1 MTREEARKIVEM
13 FEFIKAYAE
22 GKEIEVKQ
30 FDETWYVVKSPD
42 FNSEVE
48 RYRVYA
54 PNYRPFKNGYEC
66 KNTVL
71 KHGMEII
78 NKVTN
83 IKVAI
88 TGIGENGIEV
98 NGNYRSYED
107 AFKYFK
113 FPDNHSFG
121 IEVNMKTNIA
131 THDDKH

>member
-1 MTREEARKIVEM
+1 MDREKARKIVEM

-30 FDETWYVVKSPD
+30 ADGDWWIICYPD
-42 FNSEVE
+42 FDSEIE
-48 RYRVYA
+48 RYRVYE
-54 PNYRPFKNGYEC
+54 PTYRPFKNGYEC
-66 KNTVL
+66 MNTVL

-88 TGIGENGIEV
+88 TRIGENGIEV

-107 AFKYFK
+107 AFKYFE

-121 IEVNMKTNIA
+121 IEVNMKTNIV

>member
-54 PNYRPFKNGYEC
+54 PTYRPFKNCYEC
-66 KNTVL
+66 INATL
-71 KHGMEII
+71 KHGKEIVHRSKDI
-78 NKVTN
+78 KVT
-83 IKVAI
+83 ISK
-88 TGIGENGIEV
+88 IGEYGISVPGIYE
-98 NGNYRSYED
+98 SYAK
-107 AFKYFK
+107 AFRDYK
-113 FPDNHSFG
+113 FIDGCTFG
-121 IEVNMKTNIA
+121 IK
-131 THDDKH
+131 DK